1 MKLEKL
7 KNIFK
12 EMGSVAVAFSGG
24 ADSAFLL
31 KAAHDQLGDRAIALT
46 ARSAIFPSRELR
58 EAEEFAAALGV
69 KHEFIEI
76 SELEIEGFAKNPAN
90 RCYLCKRELFTRF
103 IRFANSRGFPHVA
116 DGSNADDLG
125 DYRPGMRATAELGV
139 RRPLLEAGM
148 GKADIRRLSREMGLA
163 GWDKPSLACLAS
175 RFPYGFEITKE
186 GLETVDQLEQYLLGL
201 GFRQVRVR
209 HHGDTA
215 RIEVEESERSGFFD
229 TGVLDRVYER
239 FRTSGFSY
247 VALDLKGYRTGSM
260 NETIKKD

>member
-7 KNIFK
+7 KNILT

-31 KAAHDQLGDRAIALT
+31 KAAHDLLGDGAIALT
-46 ARSAIFPSRELR
+46 ARSAIFPTRELR

-148 GKADIRRLSREMGLA
+148 GKADIRRLSREMDLA

-186 GLETVDQLEQYLLGL
+186 GLEIVDQLEQYLLGL

-215 RIEVEESERSGFFD
+215 RIEVEESERSRFFD
-229 TGVLDRVYER
+229 TGLLDRVYER
-239 FRTSGFSY
+239 FHTAGFSY
-247 VALDLKGYRTGSM
+247 VSLDLKGYRTGSM
-260 NETIKKD
+260 NEAIKRD